1 MSDAQ
6 PFSFGFSGVI
16 DRNGNLTDGNG
27 NPIILSGFQAGVWSS
42 WTVNLQATVGLASV
56 TAGGSPTAGPIPI
69 HNQGA
74 TIGPMLTYGGQGAAV
89 QIQNGNPGEQVSGQ
103 VYGVSSSDIQD
114 LAGNASQSY
123 SGVGQSTSYDG
134 QNLLSIL
141 ASQTTF
147 GGDPTF
153 PLVTLPTDP
162 VTYDVRN
169 FASIL
174 LGARLISGG
183 PLNITFRWYQNA
195 DATRLVGQRAMM
207 LDTVVSTAIATIPN
221 LGPFLQVVVNRT
233 AGGNFT
239 WNLSLVT
246 SQRIVTDIFGGN
258 FTPYLVEQYA
268 QSDTNNA
275 THIYPM
281 GTLYGGP
288 VVASFRNRSGSPG
301 AITFAVDQMGTDGL
315 YKGIGLVY
323 NVNLGSGAEQQP
335 TVVLPP
341 VPCQARIVTGT
352 TAGTYTWDVV
362 LWTTTTG
369 SGSSGGFA

>member
-153 PLVTLPTDP
+153 PLTTLPTDP

-169 FASIL
+169 FASVL
-174 LGARLISGG
+174 LGARLVSGG

-195 DATRLVGQRAMM
+195 DASRLVGQRAMT
-207 LDTVVSTAIATIPN
+207 LDTVVSTVIATIPN
-221 LGPFLQVVVNRT
+221 LGPFLQVAVNRPT
-233 AGGNFT
+233 GGNFT

-258 FTPYLVEQYA
+258 FTPFLVEQYSA
-268 QSDTNNA
+268 TSPPSTGQSFP
-275 THIYPM
+275 I

-288 VVASFRNRSGSPG
+288 VQVCYFNHAGSPG
-301 AITFAVDQMGTDGL
+301 NVTFNIDNMGTDGVYHSL
-315 YKGIGLVY
+315 GLLGV
-323 NVNLGSGAEQQP
+323 NVVGAGGDQQFS
-335 TVVLPP
+335 VVLPP
-341 VPCQARIVTGT
+341 VPCRVRAVSGV
-352 TAGTYTWDVV
+352 TAGTYTYDILVFS
-362 LWTTTTG
+362 TTTG
-369 SGSSGGFA
+369 ST

>member
-1 MSDAQ
+1 MDSGPS

-16 DRNGNLTDGNG
+16 DKNGNLTDGNG
-27 NPIILSGFQAGVWSS
+27 NPIMLNGFQAGIWSS

-56 TAGGSPTAGPIPI
+56 TDGGSPTAGPIPI
-69 HNQGA
+69 HNGGA
-74 TIGPMLTYGGQGAAV
+74 TIGPMLSYGGQGSSV
-89 QIQNGNPGEQVSGQ
+89 QIVNGNPGEQVSGV
-103 VYGVSSSDIQD
+103 VYGISSNDIQD

-153 PLVTLPTDP
+153 PLVVLPTDP
-162 VTYDVRN
+162 VTFDVRN
-169 FASIL
+169 FASVL
-174 LGARLISGG
+174 LGARLVSGG

-195 DATRLVGQRAMM
+195 DASRLVGQRAMI

-221 LGPFLQVVVNRT
+221 LGPFLQVAVNRPT
-233 AGGNFT
+233 GGNFT

-258 FTPYLVEQYA
+258 FTPYLIEQY
-268 QSDTNNA
+268 SFTDTQNHG
-275 THIYPM
+275 TSFPI

-288 VVASFRNRSGSPG
+288 VQVCYFNHTGSVG
-301 AITFAVDQMGTDGL
+301 NMTFNIDQMGTDGA
-315 YKGIGLVY
+315 YHSIGL
-323 NVNLGSGAEQQP
+323 LGINTLAAGGDLQF

-341 VPCQARIVTGT
+341 VPCRVRAVTGVT
-352 TAGTYTWDVV
+352 VGSYIYDILVFS
-362 LWTTTTG
+362 TTTG
-369 SGSSGGFA
+369 SS